1 MIQHCPGKF
10 YQWFCYESSTVY
22 PFPFFIFIVD
32 FATTISIGNRRS
44 SRMIRKRP
52 KKDEMEGEEE
62 EVESSSGDSSYD
74 EENDDVESIDEVPG
88 NLGQGVL
95 PSTPV
100 AKGIMST
107 EYDTPIVAL
116 LEGKSLKKK
125 KKKKTSN
132 YNNNN
137 IILNEGKCVDS
148 LLSFCFVDVAV

>member
-1 MIQHCPGKF
+1 M
-10 YQWFCYESSTVY
+10 
-22 PFPFFIFIVD
+22 
-32 FATTISIGNRRS
+32 
-44 SRMIRKRP
+44 
-52 KKDEMEGEEE
+52 
-62 EVESSSGDSSYD
+62 
-74 EENDDVESIDEVPG
+74 
-88 NLGQGVL
+88 GQGVL

-132 YNNNN
+132 NNNNN